1 MVAFV
6 HTLSLS
12 QHERKVSWYWEEDG
26 NAGKSFL
33 ADWLEIHRDA
43 FVVTGGKFADIAYA
57 FNYQNYVVFDFAR
70 DQEERFPYKLLEDFK
85 NRRVFSTKYQS
96 VMKRAISC
104 KLLVFANFAPDRSK
118 LSDDRWDVH
127 HLNFNPLG

>member
-1 MVAFV
+1 MI
-6 HTLSLS
+6 TLRYILS
-12 QHERKVSWYWEEDG
+12 RRQPEREVLWYWEEAG

-57 FNYQNYVVFDFAR
+57 FNYQEVIVFDFAR

-85 NRRVFSTKYQS
+85 VRCV
-96 VMKRAISC
+96 
-104 KLLVFANFAPDRSK
+104 
-118 LSDDRWDVH
+118 
-127 HLNFNPLG
+127 PLMVGPIGRTDASSRPSIKAL

>member
-1 MVAFV
+1 MWV
-6 HTLSLS
+6 
-12 QHERKVSWYWEEDG
+12 WEDEG

-33 ADWLEIHRDA
+33 ADWLEIKRNA

-57 FNYQNYVVFDFAR
+57 FNYQEVVVFDFAR
-70 DQEERFPYKLLEDFK
+70 DQEDRFPYKLLEDFK

-104 KLLVFANFAPDRSK
+104 RLIVFANFAPDKTK
-118 LSDDRWDVH
+118 LSQDRWDVV
-127 HLNFNPLG
+127 HLNLNPLQQAPLQVVVVE